1 MEGGGK
7 VTPTVEY
14 NNDPIIEASCQWKI
28 GDTLG
33 QGLETRQIHTAR

>member
-1 MEGGGK
+1 M

-14 NNDPIIEASCQWKI
+14 NNDPNIEASWRWKI
-28 GDTLG
+28 GDTVG